1 MLNHLTQGTTLTFQ
15 SIFVDDAYA
24 NEEWKRVKGY
34 KNYLVSN
41 MGRVKHLAY
50 TSNNKT
56 YKETILAPRKIKG
69 GYIIVRLI
77 KDDNWKDYYVHR
89 LVCEAFCP
97 NPYNFNEVNHK
108 DEDKTN
114 NASINLEWCD
124 HKYNLN
130 YGTVKDKIGRAN
142 RNGKFW
148 SRQVAQYKDKVLIAI
163 YPSASEAERQTG
175 ICSSSIRKV
184 CLGRPKFRTAGGF
197 KWKEV

>member
-1 MLNHLTQGTTLTFQ
+1 MLNYLTQGTTLTFQ

-24 NEEWKRVKGY
+24 NEEWKPIKGF
-34 KNYLVSN
+34 KNYMISN

-97 NPYNFNEVNHK
+97 NPYKFNEVNHK
-108 DEDKTN
+108 DENKENN
-114 NASINLEWCD
+114 NADNLEWCNRY
-124 HKYNLN
+124 YNNN
-130 YGTVKDKIGRAN
+130 YGTRKEKVSKALKKPIVQFTKDGEFVKKWDGAVDVEREMAIPRQGIYN
-142 RNGKFW
+142 CCNGKQQT
-148 SRQVAQYKDKVLIAI
+148 SGGYKWCYALKYA
-163 YPSASEAERQTG
+163 
-175 ICSSSIRKV
+175 
-184 CLGRPKFRTAGGF
+184 
-197 KWKEV
+197 